1 VAHRRRTTA
10 AAVALPGADAK
21 YERGHGPCLDAA
33 RTGTLTEIAD
43 ARTDIRWPGYMSRAA
58 EHGNLSSL
66 SVPLAI
72 DEDEQVSGA
81 LNIHARE
88 PHAFDEDSRSAA
100 TGPGV
105 DADHRKLR
113 SVADDL
119 VRTGELPPEEPAGT
133 GELPGGR
140 HPRPSVRMSGPAG
153 RRAARPTAEDRG
165 HRTVEW

>member
-1 VAHRRRTTA
+1 MADNLQTA
-10 AAVALPGADAK
+10 LQNRAVIDQAKGILMERHKMTADQAFQ
-21 YERGHGPCLDAA
+21 
-33 RTGTLTEIAD
+33 
-43 ARTDIRWPGYMSRAA
+43 
-58 EHGNLSSL
+58 
-66 SVPLAI
+66 VLA
-72 DEDEQVSGA
+72 
-81 LNIHARE
+81 
-88 PHAFDEDSRSAA
+88 
-100 TGPGV
+100 GV
-105 DADHRKLR
+105 DVHHRKLR